1 MNKSAIALAIAAAL
15 ATSTVAMAET
25 TLYGSARGS
34 VVWTDPDSS
43 GPDDDDDDFWDVR
56 NHSSRLGVRG
66 SEDLGNGLSAIYQY
80 EFGVDLTEGGNFNSN
95 RPRVLGLRGGFGQV
109 SLGTQWTPYYNVAG
123 RIDVFNASFFNLTK
137 QIFRRD
143 NTLVYNTPSIAGFV
157 GESQIQMDGNG
168 REEDIDEYSLGFN
181 YSNGPFGVGA
191 AYISNEFNDSDAFV
205 VSAGF
210 RTGAFSIA
218 ALYEDGDYTTDND
231 FLVLGVDP
239 PDLSTGALVASYTF
253 GNNIL
258 RAGIAARDN
267 DDITDEIDDDD
278 RDLVDIFDDDQ
289 IEYAIGLQHNLSLR
303 SRVWVEFQDVEDDFS
318 AVSVGMRHD
327 F

>member
-1 MNKSAIALAIAAAL
+1 MNKSAIALAIAAAV
-15 ATSTVAMAET
+15 AASTVAMAET

-34 VVWTDPDSS
+34 VVWTDPDSQ
-43 GPDDDDDDFWDVR
+43 GPDDDDDDFWDVV

-95 RPRVLGLRGGFGQV
+95 RPRVLGLKGGFGQV

-123 RIDVFNASFFNLTK
+123 RIDVFNASFFNLPK

-143 NTLVYNTPSIAGFV
+143 NTVVYNTPSIAGFL
-157 GESQIQMDGNG
+157 GESMIQMDGAN
-168 REEDIDEYSLGFN
+168 RDDSIDEYSLGFN
-181 YSNGPFGVGA
+181 YTNGPFGVGA
-191 AYISNEFNDSDAFV
+191 AFISNEFNDSDSWV

-210 RTGAFSIA
+210 SAGAFSIA
-218 ALYEDGDYTTDND
+218 ALYEDGDYNTVLDAND
-231 FLVLGVDP
+231 PDG
-239 PDLSTGALVASYTF
+239 PDLSVGALVASYTF

-258 RAGIAARDN
+258 RAGVAARDN
-267 DDITDEIDDDD
+267 DDIGDEIDDDD
-278 RDLVDIFDDDQ
+278 RDLLDVFDDDQ
-289 IEYAIGLQHNLSLR
+289 IEYALGLQHNLSNR
-303 SRVWVEFQDVEDDFS
+303 SRVWVEFQDIEDERS

>member
-15 ATSTVAMAET
+15 ASSTVAMAET

-34 VVWTDPDSS
+34 VVWTDPDTRMS
-43 GPDDDDDDFWDVR
+43 DEEDNDFWDVR

-95 RPRVLGLRGGFGQV
+95 RPRVLGLRGGFGQI

-123 RIDVFNASFFNLTK
+123 RVDVFNASFFNLNK
-137 QIFRRD
+137 PIFRRD
-143 NTLVYNTPSIAGFV
+143 NTVVYNTPSIGGFV
-157 GESQIQMDGNG
+157 GESQIQMDGVN
-168 REEDIDEYSLGFN
+168 RDQDIDEYSLGFN

-191 AYISNEFNDSDAFV
+191 AYISNEFNDSDNWV

-210 RTGAFSIA
+210 SAGAFSVA
-218 ALYEDGDYTTDND
+218 ALYEDGDYNT
-231 FLVLGVDP
+231 VLTEDDP
-239 PDLSTGALVASYTF
+239 DGPDLSTASLVASYTF
-253 GNNIL
+253 GNNII
-258 RAGIAARDN
+258 RAGVSARDN
-267 DDITDEIDDDD
+267 DDILDELDDDD
-278 RDLVDIFDDDQ
+278 IDALDVFDDDQ
-289 IEYAIGLQHNLSLR
+289 IEYALGLQHNLSNR
-303 SRVWVEFQDVEDDFS
+303 SRVWVEFQDIEDDS
-318 AVSVGMRHD
+318 TAVSVGMRHD

>member
-15 ATSTVAMAET
+15 TASTVAVAET

-34 VVWTDPDSS
+34 VVWTDPDTRMSDE
-43 GPDDDDDDFWDVR
+43 DDNDFWDVK

-95 RPRVLGLRGGFGQV
+95 RPRVLGLKGGFGQV

-123 RIDVFNASFFNLTK
+123 RIDIFNATFFNLPN

-143 NTLVYNTPSIAGFV
+143 NTVVYNTPSIAGFL
-157 GESQIQMDGNG
+157 GESMVQMDGAN
-168 REEDIDEYSLGFN
+168 RDDTIDEYSLGFN

-191 AYISNEFNDSDAFV
+191 AYISNEFNDSDSWV

-210 RTGAFSIA
+210 SAGAFSA
-218 ALYEDGDYTTDND
+218 AAMYEDGDYNTALGPND
-231 FLVLGVDP
+231 
-239 PDLSTGALVASYTF
+239 PDGPDVAVGALVGSYTF

-267 DDITDEIDDDD
+267 DDLNADDINSIGDALD
-278 RDLVDIFDDDQ
+278 VFDDNQ
-289 IEYAIGLQHNLSLR
+289 IEYAIGLQHNLSNR
-303 SRVWVEFQDVEDDFS
+303 SRVWVEFQDVEDVS
-318 AVSVGMRHD
+318 TSVSVGMRHD